1 MNQTW
6 IIILGYCLIAIA
18 VMVIFSVIEKK
29 HGGENKENKAI
40 AIYIM
45 GSLWIFV
52 IPVLLIFMYPYWAID
67 TYLKRK

>member
-29 HGGENKENKAI
+29 DGGENKENKAI